1 MKLEKANE
9 TVWAIRRKDK
19 PGKFIC
25 RSTEMG
31 GIITRVSIALEKG
44 DDLIEFDMSPQ
55 EFQSFFDI
63 LINFK
68 NLVEAPLEENIEPTS
83 VQNHYIPNEGAIAE
97 SKPWTPSISHS
108 EEDEIEQLIRNF
120 SEITPPTVS
129 SSKRSIQ
136 RSGQIHQKVP
146 KSKVKITAKISDRT
160 AQISTSSKASTKER
174 LKETD
179 WDPW

>member
-44 DDLIEFDMSPQ
+44 DELIEFDMSPQ

-63 LINFK
+63 LVNFK
-68 NLVEAPLEENIEPTS
+68 TLVEAPLEENIEPTS
-83 VQNHYIPNEGAIAE
+83 IQNHYIPNEGAIAE
-97 SKPWTPSISHS
+97 SRPWTPSITHS
-108 EEDEIEQLIRNF
+108 EEDEIEQLIKNF
-120 SEITPPTVS
+120 SDISPPTVS
-129 SSKRSIQ
+129 SSKHSIQ
-136 RSGQIHQKVP
+136 RSSQIHQKIP
-146 KSKVKITAKISDRT
+146 KSKVKIGSKISGS
-160 AQISTSSKASTKER
+160 AVQISRNSKASTKER